1 MLNKST
7 FAKTM
12 ESVKKTPRDS
22 KLVTA
27 EKRRN
32 YLLSEPSYHST
43 KFFTENLLTI
53 KRGKTQIIKN
63 KLVYLGLSVLEL
75 RKIVMYEFLYDCETE
90 I

>member
-1 MLNKST
+1 M
-7 FAKTM
+7 M
-12 ESVKKTPRDS
+12 DSVKKSPRNS
-22 KLVTA
+22 KLVTT

>member
-12 ESVKKTPRDS
+12 ESVKKNPRDS
-22 KLVTA
+22 KLVTT

-32 YLLSEPSYHST
+32 HLLSEPSYHST

>member
-1 MLNKST
+1 ML
-7 FAKTM
+7 
-12 ESVKKTPRDS
+12 KKNPRDS
-22 KLVTA
+22 KLVTT

-32 YLLSEPSYHST
+32 HLLSEPSYHST

>member
-1 MLNKST
+1 MQKRWKVLKN
-7 FAKTM
+7 
-12 ESVKKTPRDS
+12 PRDS
-22 KLVTA
+22 KLVTT
-27 EKRRN
+27 EKRRS